1 MYIHMGSSEPS
12 LSEYFDNNPLLFKT
26 YDDTLISGFE
36 MYKGIPDDETI
47 SYDQS
52 QIHAINWEEYKTDTS
67 VEFGESGNIGYISI
81 QDALRRILEKQD
93 GYIIYD
99 HGSGEIADYFT
110 IKEDEHRIT
119 VHLYHVKKQH
129 STSFNSSMSD
139 IYEVSGQAVKSIIWL
154 TSKQKFIDKI
164 ISRHNAGHSQ
174 VINGDYNALI
184 KELRGTSKQFIG
196 VIVIVQPGLSKTVP
210 LPPKMQEVLASAST
224 YISKAGKVKAL
235 EIWGSN

>member
-1 MYIHMGSSEPS
+1 MVWLNLLNNIHHRAVSC
-12 LSEYFDNNPLLFKT
+12 FNDRNNL
-26 YDDTLISGFE
+26 
-36 MYKGIPDDETI
+36 
-47 SYDQS
+47 
-52 QIHAINWEEYKTDTS
+52 
-67 VEFGESGNIGYISI
+67 
-81 QDALRRILEKQD
+81 
-93 GYIIYD
+93 
-99 HGSGEIADYFT
+99 
-110 IKEDEHRIT
+110 RIT